1 MKSTYLQIILS
12 LLIMTKINAQNFD
25 FEGHRGCRGLMPEN
39 TIPAFKKALDLG
51 VTTLELDVCISKDY
65 QVVVSHEPY
74 MNALFC
80 SKSDGSPVTKADE
93 KNLNLYAMT
102 YDEIKQYDSGIRGN
116 VLFPEQQKMAT
127 FKPLL
132 RDMIQACEAYIKEK
146 KLKPVKYNIEIKSEE
161 KEYGISQPK
170 TVEEFSDL
178 VYQEIIK
185 QLKPERVILQSFD
198 FNVLKYW
205 HLQIN
210 KKKYKKVTLS
220 ALVENEMVDPTLAKL
235 GFNPDIFSPY
245 YKNLIKRRVDMCHE
259 KGIKVVPWTVN
270 TVEDMKAM
278 IALGVDGLIT
288 DYPDRFVRDE
298 EIGKSKNK

>member
-1 MKSTYLQIILS
+1 MKHIFFQIIS
-12 LLIMTKINAQNFD
+12 LLMIMTSTNAQTFD
-25 FEGHRGCRGLMPEN
+25 YEGHRGCRGLMPEN

-51 VTTLELDVCISKDY
+51 VTTLELDVCISKDH

-74 MNALFC
+74 MNMLFC
-80 SKSDGSPVTKADE
+80 TKPDGTPVTKADE
-93 KNLNLYAMT
+93 KMLNLYTMT
-102 YDEIKQYDSGIRGN
+102 YEEIKQYDSGIRGN
-116 VLFPEQQKMAT
+116 ILFPEQQKMAT
-127 FKPLL
+127 HKPLL
-132 RDMIQACEAYIKEK
+132 RELIEACEAYIKEK
-146 KLKPVKYNIEIKSEE
+146 KIKPVKYNIEIKSEE

-185 QLKPERVILQSFD
+185 QLKPERIILQSFD
-198 FNVLKYW
+198 FNVLKNW
-205 HLQIN
+205 HLQMN
-210 KKKYKKVTLS
+210 AKKYKQVILS

-270 TVEDMKAM
+270 TIEDMKAM
-278 IALGVDGLIT
+278 KAIGVDGLIS
-288 DYPDRFVRDE
+288 DYPDRFSIKD
-298 EIGKSKNK
+298 

>member
-1 MKSTYLQIILS
+1 MKVVYLQIVLM
-12 LLIMTKINAQNFD
+12 LLIMTTINAQNFD

-51 VTTLELDVCISKDY
+51 VTTLELDVCISKDHR
-65 QVVVSHEPY
+65 VVVSHEPY
-74 MNALFC
+74 MNMLFC
-80 SKSDGSPVTKADE
+80 TKPDGTPVTKADE
-93 KNLNLYAMT
+93 KTLNLYTMN
-102 YDEIKQYDSGIRGN
+102 YEEIKQYDSGIRGN
-116 VLFPEQQKMAT
+116 ILFPEQQKLAT
-127 FKPLL
+127 YKPLL
-132 RDMIQACEAYIKEK
+132 SEMIQACEAYIKEK

-205 HLQIN
+205 HLQMN
-210 KKKYKKVTLS
+210 NKKYKRVTLS
-220 ALVENEMVDPTLAKL
+220 ALVENEMVDPSLAKL

-245 YKNLIKRRVDMCHE
+245 YKNLIKRRVDMCHD

-270 TVEDMKAM
+270 TVEDMKA
-278 IALGVDGLIT
+278 IKALGVDGLIT
-288 DYPDRFVRDE
+288 DYPDRFIQE
-298 EIGKSKNK
+298 YGAGKIQNK